1 MRLQIGLSSTPFRLK
16 KGSRVMRALNCI
28 KCGRPLDPGAK
39 FCSVCGASTTVGDKT
54 LQDRYEMYDGALH
67 KCPSCGARLNAFDTS
82 CPECGY
88 ELRDA
93 HASASLSELSAR
105 LQEIQ
110 SSSTRNAP
118 AAFISNL
125 VRRFSGAEDES
136 AALIAAFPIPN
147 TKEDLIEFIIA
158 SASNVNPDAF
168 NGLKQDALSSPER
181 AVSRAWLTKLEQA
194 YQKASITLGDDGDF
208 IAVKPLYSQTMRK
221 VAWAKRA
228 ELVMFLGIG
237 RFIIIMILIIFIMSI
252 FST

>member
-1 MRLQIGLSSTPFRLK
+1 MK
-16 KGSRVMRALNCI
+16 ALNCI

-39 FCSVCGASTTVGDKT
+39 FCPACGVPTTVEDET
-54 LQDRYEMYDGALH
+54 LQGRHEMYDGALH

-118 AAFISNL
+118 AAFISNI

-168 NGLKQDALSSPER
+168 NGLKQDALSSSER

-194 YQKASITLGDDGDF
+194 YQKASIILGDDGDF
-208 IAVKPLYSQTMRK
+208 IAVKPLYSKTIRK
-221 VAWAKRA
+221 VTWAKRA
-228 ELVMFLGIG
+228 EFVLVLGIMG
-237 RFIIIMILIIFIMSI
+237 FVVIMILILIIMS
-252 FST
+252 FLNPE